1 MATYLYTSTD
11 HSWIKQFEEIG
22 PEAGLTWR
30 VPSKPGPYIPRL
42 LKEFNLEKIVRQHL
56 KMTGEHISDDLKLVI
71 DAKPSSVEGRELDV
85 EVSGDG
91 WYFKYRMHIGLDTPP
106 MLSDEYFTSTK

>member
-22 PEAGLTWR
+22 PEAGLVWR
-30 VPSKPGPYIPRL
+30 VPAKKGRYIPRL
-42 LKEFNLEKIVRQHL
+42 LKEFDLEKIVRRHL
-56 KMTGEHISDDLKLVI
+56 KMTGQHISDDLKLVI
-71 DAKPSSVEGRELDV
+71 DAKPSEVEGRELDV

-91 WYFKYRMHIGLDTPP
+91 WYFKYRMHIGLDTPVDLP
-106 MLSDEYFTSTK
+106 VEFYKTK